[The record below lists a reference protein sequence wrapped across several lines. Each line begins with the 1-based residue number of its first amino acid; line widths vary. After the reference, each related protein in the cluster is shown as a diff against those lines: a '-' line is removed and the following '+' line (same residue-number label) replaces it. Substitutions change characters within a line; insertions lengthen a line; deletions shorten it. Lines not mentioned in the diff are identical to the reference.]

1 VELEKM
7 RLLIVQYGGDYR
19 EAFYRLA
26 KGGGET
32 YHAQKYVIDSV
43 AEIGKQIEEVALLCC
58 KTKESYNEVLPN
70 GLRAIGAGIDPYQ
83 YTQKIIKLVAEQ
95 KPTHLVIHLP
105 FPALFQWAAKNKV
118 KTIGLL
124 ADSFPKKGLR
134 RQIKHYLLARLL
146 NNQQIE
152 WIANHGI
159 NACVSLEKIGV
170 NPDKIIP
177 WDFPHLVTPTSFLPK
192 EVRVN
197 VDTWKL
203 IYVGAVTESKGIG
216 DIIKAIANLKDL
228 NISVKLE
235 VAGKGEID
243 RFTNLA
249 KKLGI
254 EERVDFLG
262 LIPHHQV
269 MEFVRK
275 ADIAIVPSRHEYP
288 EGIPFTIYE
297 ALCTRT
303 PLIAS
308 DHPMFL
314 GNLQDG
320 VSALIFPAGD
330 SMALAA
336 CIEKLTSNPE
346 LYHQLS
352 QASDAAWQRLQIPVK
367 WAELIQR
374 WLHNS
379 PENQSWL
386 YEHRLASKHHKH

>member
-1 VELEKM
+1 M

-124 ADSFPKKGLR
+124 ADSFPQKGLR
-134 RQIKHYLLARLL
+134 RQIKHYLLAHLL

-159 NACVSLEKIGV
+159 NACLSLEKIGV
-170 NPDKIIP
+170 KPDKIIP
-177 WDFPHLVTPTSFLPK
+177 WDWPYFITPKLFLPK
-192 EVRVN
+192 EIKVN
-197 VDTWKL
+197 FDVWNL
-203 IYVGAVTESKGIG
+203 VYVGAVEEFKGVG
-216 DIIKAIANLKDL
+216 DIIKAIAQLKNK
-228 NISVKLE
+228 NISVNLE

-243 RFTNLA
+243 YFSHLSRQLNV
-249 KKLGI
+249 
-254 EERVDFLG
+254 EENVQFLG
-262 LIPHHQV
+262 LVPHNQIIDL
-269 MEFVRK
+269 MRK
-275 ADIAIVPSRHEYP
+275 ADIVLVTSRHEYP
-288 EGIPFTIYE
+288 EGFPLTIYE
-297 ALCTRT
+297 ALCSRT

-308 DHPMFL
+308 DHPMFS

-320 VSALIFPAGD
+320 VSAMIYPAGNPD
-330 SMALAA
+330 ALTT
-336 CIEKLTSNPE
+336 CIETLIQDPQ
-346 LYHQLS
+346 LYHQIS
-352 QASDAAWQRLQIPVK
+352 QSSEAAWQRLQLPVK

-374 WLHNS
+374 WLNNS

-386 YEHRLASKHHKH
+386 SEHRLNSGIYQALNK